1 LAAAPAK
8 LRTRKNAAKPNERPT
23 NKGDSEA
30 VRRRRATANRT
41 LTILKAA
48 LNHAFREGRAASDDA
63 WRRVKPFREVDTAK
77 VHYLTHEEAKRLV
90 NAAHMPFRSLVQCAL
105 LTGCRY
111 GEIVGLC
118 VGDFDRAAGT
128 VTIRTAKGGKP
139 RHVVLTDE
147 GITLLDQHTIGKL
160 STALIFP
167 RPDHQPWGASHQRRP
182 LHDACARANI
192 LPAASFQILRHTYA
206 SHLVM
211 AGAPLQVVAANLGH
225 ADTRMTEK
233 QVFRMTTPRP

>member
-8 LRTRKNAAKPNERPT
+8 LRTGKNAAEPNERPT
-23 NKGDSEA
+23 NKGDPEA

-48 LNHAFREGRAASDDA
+48 LNHAFREGHAASDDA

-77 VHYLTHEEAKRLV
+77 VRYLTHKEAKRLV

-118 VGDFDRAAGT
+118 ASAISIEQLEPSQSERLRVASR
-128 VTIRTAKGGKP
+128 VT
-139 RHVVLTDE
+139 
-147 GITLLDQHTIGKL
+147 
-160 STALIFP
+160 S
-167 RPDHQPWGASHQRRP
+167 
-182 LHDACARANI
+182 C
-192 LPAASFQILRHTYA
+192 
-206 SHLVM
+206 
-211 AGAPLQVVAANLGH
+211 
-225 ADTRMTEK
+225 
-233 QVFRMTTPRP
+233 